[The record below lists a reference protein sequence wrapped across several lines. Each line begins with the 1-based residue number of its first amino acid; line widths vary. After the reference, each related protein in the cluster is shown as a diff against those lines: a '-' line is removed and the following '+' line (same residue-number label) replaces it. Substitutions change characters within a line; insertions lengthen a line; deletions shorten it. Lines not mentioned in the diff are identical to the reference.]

1 MFKTT
6 ITQSLGARNGEILLW
21 GSRIILEILLYH
33 LKIQSND
40 LKIYTTNP
48 KASTFGHS
56 VDWYAFPI
64 QIKHFQT

>member
-6 ITQSLGARNGEILLW
+6 ITQSLLARNGEILLW
-21 GSRIILEILLYH
+21 GSHIIHEVLYH

-48 KASTFGHS
+48 KASTFEHS
-56 VDWYAFPI
+56 IDWYAFQI